1 MLFGIEDVLNFSS
14 MIGLIEYHKRQ
25 GLCQG
30 TCHFDWI
37 YMALKYHIK
46 TKIEFIWKDSKIFL
60 RKMFDH
66 ELGNELFSSS
76 SSFPNSQNNK
86 LSLSI
91 NIFKNTKLQ

>member
-1 MLFGIEDVLNFSS
+1 

-37 YMALKYHIK
+37 YMTLKYHIK

-66 ELGNELFSSS
+66 ELETELFSSS
-76 SSFPNSQNNK
+76 SSFSNSQNNK